1 MAMLTLTDANF
12 EEEVLKSD
20 LPVLVDFWASWCGP
34 CMMAAPVLEEL
45 SKKYEG
51 NIKFG
56 KVNVDENQKLAEKY
70 GILSIPTVI
79 LFREG
84 KEVERKIGFPGE
96 EGYIKLIEE
105 ISLG

>member
-1 MAMLTLTDANF
+1 MAMLILTDTNF
-12 EEEVLKSD
+12 EKEVLKSD

-51 NIKFG
+51 KIKFG
-56 KVNVDENQKLAEKY
+56 KVNVDENQRLAEKY

-79 LFREG
+79 VFREG
-84 KEVERKIGFPGE
+84 KEVERQIGFPGE
-96 EGYIKLIEE
+96 EGYLKLIEE
-105 ISLG
+105 ILG